1 MIRLV
6 LFDIDGT
13 LIRTGG
19 AGVRAFMKAFE
30 EQFSIRDGEDK
41 LNFSGRTDRS
51 LVREFFTIHGIEVS
65 PKNFERF
72 AVSYL
77 FWLEKF
83 LHEHKGS
90 VCAGVTDF
98 FDGLKSLPEPPLTGL
113 LTGNL
118 RRGAELKLRHYNLW
132 HHFSF
137 GGFADDNEDR
147 DQIAAVAH
155 QRGSQRLNRK
165 LHGHEVLVVG
175 DTHLDIRC
183 ARAIGAKVLAVATGT
198 VTESELAAH
207 NPDWLCR
214 DLTEISVKDVCF

>member
-1 MIRLV
+1 
-6 LFDIDGT
+6 
-13 LIRTGG
+13 
-19 AGVRAFMKAFE
+19 MKAFE
-30 EQFSIRDGEDK
+30 EQFSIRDGDGK

-51 LVREFFTIHGIEVS
+51 LVREFFAMHGIEAS

-72 AVSYL
+72 ATSYF
-77 FWLEKF
+77 FWLEKL
-83 LHEHKGS
+83 LHQCKGS
-90 VCAGVTDF
+90 VCPGVTEF
-98 FDGLKSLPEPPLTGL
+98 FDTLQSQPEPPLMGL

-118 RRGAELKLRHYNLW
+118 RRGAEIKLSHYKLW

-137 GGFADDNEDR
+137 GGFADDSENR
-147 DQIAAVAH
+147 DEIAAAAH
-155 QRGSQRLNRK
+155 QRGCQQLNRK
-165 LHGHEVLVVG
+165 LPGHEVLVVG

-214 DLTEISVKDVCF
+214 DLTGISVKDICF